1 MQNLKLAVIEARV
14 NALTQRE
21 RVIMLVFLS
30 TILLG
35 VWDALFLTR
44 SLMEHRHL
52 VNRSL
57 ELTHTVGRIGEQ
69 MEPLKAALAAGNDDD
84 ARAQLEVLQ
93 TRRTHLERDISA
105 ASSKLVTAANM
116 NDVLDTLVRERP
128 GLILNGLRTLPVKSV
143 NLGTRADP
151 LHLYEHGVELSI
163 SGSFTAIKEYLRD
176 IEDREARLVWSS
188 LQFTRT
194 DTDKGTVK
202 LVVRTLGRDEAF
214 IQVRR

>member
-1 MQNLKLAVIEARV
+1 MQSLKWSAIEARV
-14 NALTQRE
+14 NALSQRE
-21 RVIMLVFLS
+21 RVIMVVFLS

-35 VWDALFLTR
+35 MWDALFLSR

-57 ELTHTVGRIGEQ
+57 ELTQTVGRVNEQ
-69 MEPLKAALAAGNDDD
+69 MEPLKVALAAGNDDD
-84 ARAQLEVLQ
+84 ARAQMGILQ
-93 TRRTHLERDISA
+93 TRRTHLERDIST
-105 ASSKLVTAANM
+105 ASSRLVTAANM
-116 NDVLDTLVRERP
+116 NEVLDILVRERP
-128 GLILNGLRTLPVKSV
+128 GLTLNALRTLPVKGV
-143 NLGTRADP
+143 NLGTKADP

-194 DTDKGTVK
+194 DADKGIVK